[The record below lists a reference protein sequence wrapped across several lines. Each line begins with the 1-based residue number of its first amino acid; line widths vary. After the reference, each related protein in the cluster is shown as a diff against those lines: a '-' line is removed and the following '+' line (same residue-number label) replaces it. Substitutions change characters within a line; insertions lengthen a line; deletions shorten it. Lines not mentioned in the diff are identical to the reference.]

1 LRVRIRVHEN
11 RSSTTCK
18 LDLSIVLVKE
28 TLFHSIATAPAS
40 RLPFTTYAIGD
51 GSLAIPC
58 IHHLSVPNRQC
69 MSTPLGAIKVRATI
83 GDSVIRF

>member
-1 LRVRIRVHEN
+1 LPVRIRVREN

-28 TLFHSIATAPAS
+28 TLFHSIATTPAS
-40 RLPFTTYAIGD
+40 RLPFTAYATGD

-58 IHHLSVPNRQC
+58 THHLSVLNRQC
-69 MSTPLGAIKVRATI
+69 MSTPFGAIKVRATI